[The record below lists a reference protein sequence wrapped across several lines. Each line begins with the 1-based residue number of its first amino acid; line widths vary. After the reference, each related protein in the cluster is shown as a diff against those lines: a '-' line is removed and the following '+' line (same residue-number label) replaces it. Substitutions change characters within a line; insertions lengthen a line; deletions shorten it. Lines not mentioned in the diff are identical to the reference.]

1 MNLAYCLVWSIS
13 NWPKNNCVILKT
25 DMLKKTLIRKYVKLN
40 STNINLQIKFYVDSS
55 LGV

>member
-13 NWPKNNCVILKT
+13 NWPKNNCVILET
-25 DMLKKTLIRKYVKLN
+25 DKLKKTLIRKYVKLN